1 VESKNFRNAVFSTM
15 ALAITLI
22 FSLRYAGAQS
32 GEGPFKGQTITIIA
46 GSSPGGGTDSLARLL
61 SRHFS
66 KYIPGNPKLVVT
78 NMAGAAGLIAANH
91 LYNRSPKDGTA
102 IGTMATGLTF
112 RTALRDPALKFQL
125 EKFTYLGQIASEGN
139 FVYVRSETPFGS
151 IEAIKKANKEGKK
164 PKFGAQAKEH
174 NSNVVPMAMEAILG
188 IDVEVVYGYPGT
200 AEILLDIERGALDGR
215 AQARGSLF
223 ATRSNWLEKNFIK
236 VLTVTSP
243 QRDSRLPNV
252 PTLEELA
259 PADKKPLIEAM
270 YSVQGRTFA
279 MPPGVPPERVKILRD
294 AFAAMFKDKDFQQ
307 DVDKLGWNDELI
319 RGDELNKKVDELVH
333 NESAMGFFRKI
344 LQ

>member
-1 VESKNFRNAVFSTM
+1 MESKKFRNGVVSAIAFFLT
-15 ALAITLI
+15 LA
-22 FSLRYAGAQS
+22 FSLRHASAQS
-32 GEGPFKGQTITIIA
+32 GDSSFKGQTITVIA
-46 GSSPGGGTDSLARLL
+46 GSSAGGGTDSLARLL

-66 KYIPGNPKLVVT
+66 KHVPGNPRIVVT

-91 LYNRSPKDGTA
+91 LYNRAPKDGTA

-112 RTALRDPALKFQL
+112 RTALRDPALKLQL

-139 FVYVRSETPFGS
+139 FVYVRSETPFTS

-174 NSNVVPMAMEAILG
+174 NSNVVPMAMETILG

-215 AQARGSLF
+215 AHARGSLF

-236 VLTVTSP
+236 VLAVTSP

-259 PADKKPLIEAM
+259 PADRKPLLEAM

-279 MPPGVPPERVKILRD
+279 MPPGVPPERAKILRD
-294 AFAAMFKDKDFQQ
+294 AFAVMFKDKDFQQ

-319 RGDELNKKVDELVH
+319 RGEELNKKVDELVH